1 MPDEMVVIGIYQ
13 SELEAEAARG
23 RLEVEGI
30 RAAVFTDDAGGMF
43 PSMQRFTGVRLVVP
57 SGEAEQAR
65 EVLDSADERGE
76 EEEAREDEDGA

>member
-1 MPDEMVVIGIYQ
+1 MSDEMVVIGIYR
-13 SELEAEAARG
+13 SEMEAEAARG

-57 SGEAEQAR
+57 REESEWAR
-65 EVLDSADERGE
+65 EVLASAGEAGGEKAADDEG
-76 EEEAREDEDGA
+76 GA